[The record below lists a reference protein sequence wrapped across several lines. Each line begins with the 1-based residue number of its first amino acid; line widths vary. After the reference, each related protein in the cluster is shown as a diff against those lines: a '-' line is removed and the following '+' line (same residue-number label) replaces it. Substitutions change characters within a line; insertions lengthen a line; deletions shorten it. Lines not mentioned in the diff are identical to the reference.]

1 MELCMD
7 NKLKEKLQEISS
19 GSKAAF
25 TRDYNKTHE
34 KDGFS
39 KIGAGKSK
47 AIQKNKGSDS
57 EEFDSM
63 LDEDEVA
70 EQRLGREKQKELD

>member
-7 NKLKEKLQEISS
+7 TRLKEKLQEISS

-39 KIGAGKSK
+39 KIGGGKTK
-47 AIQKNKGSDS
+47 A
-57 EEFDSM
+57 
-63 LDEDEVA
+63 L
-70 EQRLGREKQKELD
+70 